1 MIGLSYF
8 LTAVILIA
16 MFYLASLIVHTIFRL
31 EFEPLSTLITSICS
45 MIVVLLV
52 ARGAD
57 RNNE

>member
-1 MIGLSYF
+1 MKGLAYF
-8 LTAVILIA
+8 ITVIVFIA
-16 MFYLASLIVHTIFRL
+16 LFYLASLSAHTIFRL

-52 ARGAD
+52 ALGAG

>member
-16 MFYLASLIVHTIFRL
+16 MFYIASLGVHTIFRL
-31 EFEPLSTLITSICS
+31 EFAPLSTLITSICS

-57 RNNE
+57 RRNE